1 MLHKTLE
8 VFTDILSHEN
18 LIQLESLRLN
28 RLVGYLHLTV
38 IRWIV

>member
-18 LIQLESLRLN
+18 LIQLEYLRLN